1 MQIEQGHHKE
11 RSIPMI
17 VHVKES
23 WELNHWCEEL
33 NLRAEELKEIVKR
46 VGPDIHDIRE
56 YLAKRNI
63 GREETF

>member
-1 MQIEQGHHKE
+1 MQIEPEAHKE
-11 RSIPMI
+11 RSIPLV
-17 VHVKES
+17 VHLNES

-33 NLRAEELKEIVKR
+33 NLRAEELREIVKK
-46 VGPDIHDIRE
+46 VGPDINDIRE